1 MISYNVCTHIS
12 ATWCLWQLLN
22 VLELLA
28 FRSEWMYYNDDN
40 NTILLVHYG
49 YHYTIFC
56 VFFFFFALHAL
67 VKNIFSILTNNKIV
81 YAYFPATHNI
91 HFTFWLLKFSSF
103 FQEFFFCVMFGARL
117 YSRISQS
124 SASVKWRH
132 IVLIEGFFNT
142 MYLYILFQYKWE

>member
-56 VFFFFFALHAL
+56 VFFLFLCITCTGKGYIQYIDQQQNCVCLFPCNTQYTFY
-67 VKNIFSILTNNKIV
+67 ILTPQV
-81 YAYFPATHNI
+81 F
-91 HFTFWLLKFSSF
+91 FV

-117 YSRISQS
+117 YSRASQS

-142 MYLYILFQYKWE
+142 MYLYILFHYKWE